1 MSEKEVFVG
10 VDVSKESLDVAS
22 YPVGGEGFRED
33 NSDKGIARL
42 VKRLKALAPALVVI
56 ESSGGFEVH
65 VASSLAT
72 AGVAVA
78 VVNPR
83 QVRDF
88 ARATGRL
95 AKTDAI
101 DADVLARFA
110 GAVRPEARPLK
121 EEDERE
127 LSALVTRRRQVLDML
142 TAEKGRLS
150 MVHAK
155 LVRKEIKQHIAWLEK
170 RLKDTDKNISSTIM
184 SSPVWRVKD
193 DLLRSVPWV
202 GKVLSM
208 VLISEVPELGRL
220 DRREIASLVGVAP
233 LNRDSGMF
241 KGRRTIWG
249 GRANVR
255 FVLYMA
261 TLSAVK
267 FNPVIRAFY
276 RRLKEGG
283 KKHNVAMTACMRK
296 LLVILNA
303 MASSGETWRFDQP
316 VSS

>member
-1 MSEKEVFVG
+1 MREKEVFVG
-10 VDVSKESLDVAS
+10 IDVSKGSLDVAA
-22 YPVGGEGFRED
+22 YPAGGEGFKED
-33 NSDKGIARL
+33 NSDKGIAGL
-42 VKRLKALAPALVVI
+42 VRRLKGLAPTLVVI
-56 ESSGGFEVH
+56 ESTGGFEVP
-65 VASSLAT
+65 VASSLAA
-72 AGVAVA
+72 AGVAIA

-101 DADVLARFA
+101 DAAVLARFA
-110 GAVRPEARPLK
+110 GAVRPETRPLK
-121 EEDERE
+121 EEEERE
-127 LSALVTRRRQVLDML
+127 LSSLVTRRRQVLDML
-142 TAEKGRLS
+142 TAEKGRLAL
-150 MVHAK
+150 VHGK

-170 RLKDTDKNISSTIM
+170 RLKDTDKNIDSSIK

-193 DLLRSVPWV
+193 NLLRSVPGV

-208 VLISEVPELGRL
+208 VLIAEVPELGKL

-255 FVLYMA
+255 SVLYMA
-261 TLSAVK
+261 TFAAVQ

-303 MASSGETWRFDQP
+303 MASNGETWRLNQP